1 MVWYFDPCLRVR
13 LWNLSDPSSRELSC
27 SGDPYKNRCMVSGAI
42 GPSCGG
48 SRSVLERA
56 LHTRSEQSSALAP
69 GCNSMCVKLKL
80 ERPDRGSWRSRIERA
95 SVMVP
100 AQDAARAAEGDTVE
114 AAAPPCWGTEVAVLD
129 CSWCTEVGCERVPT
143 LCESNHTESRS
154 RSTRTP
160 KT

>member
-13 LWNLSDPSSRELSC
+13 LWNLSDPGSRELFC
-27 SGDPYKNRCMVSGAI
+27 SGDPYKIQCMVSGAI

-48 SRSVLERA
+48 SRSMLERA
-56 LHTRSEQSSALAP
+56 LHARSEQSSALAP

-129 CSWCTEVGCERVPT
+129 CSRPSKSAMPRDPHVAQN
-143 LCESNHTESRS
+143 LADH
-154 RSTRTP
+154 
-160 KT
+160 